1 MEEEKRHHERRCEVL
16 NKDLQKLEK
25 DWDNT
30 LNPLVTENSKLKQ
43 QIEHTKKQIEH
54 GNEHAKQ
61 TREDINDTERQLQ
74 ELNSEISNLRNK
86 IREAEEINSNQVRQ
100 LVDQFRQEK
109 YDIDRRIEEAKNRV
123 LQKERHLEVTEQD

>member
-43 QIEHTKKQIEH
+43 QIEHTKKQIEM
-54 GNEHAKQ
+54 
-61 TREDINDTERQLQ
+61 
-74 ELNSEISNLRNK
+74 
-86 IREAEEINSNQVRQ
+86 
-100 LVDQFRQEK
+100 
-109 YDIDRRIEEAKNRV
+109 
-123 LQKERHLEVTEQD
+123 